1 MEEALVD
8 YLEDNCQY
16 TLRQMQEMLEY
27 DFGVRISTSLISK
40 KLCDKL
46 YTVKQVRIEPETCNN
61 AVNIEKRRVFG
72 EALLKHER
80 KGSVTVYYDET
91 IYNLYCKRTQGHA
104 PIGQRA
110 IVKLPPSKGA
120 NLQVQCAISPE
131 VGLVHY
137 ATRRGSIK
145 MQVNAEFVDAVCDAV
160 KAHDVY
166 RAHFIGKIIVIG
178 LDNAPAHCQTEDLV
192 QARADLE
199 LLRLGPY
206 SPMCNPIE
214 GCFSVL
220 KARIKAFLAL
230 SHDQM
235 INLPYGEKT
244 ELEDA
249 AEHCMPCI
257 DMRLVNKMARHC
269 ALSVAAAIRGEPME
283 YGT

>member
-8 YLEDNCQY
+8 YLEDNCRY
-16 TLRQMQEMLEY
+16 TLTQMQEMLEY
-27 DFGVRISTSLISK
+27 DFGVRISTSLIGK
-40 KLCDKL
+40 KLCDKR

-61 AVNIEKRRVFG
+61 SVNIEKRRVFG

-80 KGSVTVYYDET
+80 KGSLIVYNDET
-91 IYNLYCKRTQGHA
+91 NYSLYCKRTQVRA

-120 NLQVQCAISPE
+120 NLQVQCAITPE

-145 MQVNAEFVDAVCDAV
+145 MQVNAEFVDAVYNAV

-166 RAHFIGKIIVIG
+166 RAHF
-178 LDNAPAHCQTEDLV
+178 T
-192 QARADLE
+192 
-199 LLRLGPY
+199 
-206 SPMCNPIE
+206 

-244 ELEDA
+244 ERRMQLLEDA

-257 DMRLVNKMARHC
+257 DMRLVIKMARHC